1 MACGHLHMPEAQ
13 QGKTW
18 QPRGG
23 GATLSSDRLWRAE
36 LGVTHDYVT
45 QEGNKTQPPHK
56 DVQPVEEVQGWFAL
70 KELRGSEGERRF
82 CGQSLSPEGPR
93 TSGLPSG
100 YQDTQ
105 TCQLFLRVK

>member
-36 LGVTHDYVT
+36 LGVT
-45 QEGNKTQPPHK
+45 QEGNKTQLPHK
-56 DVQPVEEVQGWFAL
+56 DVQPVEVQGWFAL
-70 KELRGSEGERRF
+70 KELQGSEGERRF

-105 TCQLFLRVK
+105 TCQLFLRVS